1 MLKSKGLSKGLALS
15 DPGPYTA
22 GSFIHNG
29 GRSFNRSDFLFPF
42 ILTFF
47 SKSLALILY
56 FLEVSENIGNLVPI
70 LFINNGVS

>member
-15 DPGPYTA
+15 VPAQLVPLSTMEVEV
-22 GSFIHNG
+22 ST
-29 GRSFNRSDFLFPF
+29 DFLFPF

-70 LFINNGVS
+70 LFINN